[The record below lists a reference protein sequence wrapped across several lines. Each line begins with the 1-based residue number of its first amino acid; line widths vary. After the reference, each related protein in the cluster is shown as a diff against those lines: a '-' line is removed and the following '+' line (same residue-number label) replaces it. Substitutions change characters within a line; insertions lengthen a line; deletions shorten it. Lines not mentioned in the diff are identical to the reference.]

1 MNSDK
6 SATRSGL
13 VGRYLTVLDLNTSCR
28 ALSASVRWA
37 KIICRGSRVPKPM
50 RNCHESHV
58 NKRLSNMAE
67 IEGEISAELEIWT
80 PVKEDKLVA
89 AWQCHEC
96 LFNITSCNYSNRG
109 MKEKAWQEIA
119 TEVEMTGKQTRMFT
133 GYVFHSFSLFT
144 VIVKAKFKM

>member
-6 SATRSGL
+6 SATKSGL
-13 VGRYLTVLDLNTSCR
+13 VGRYLTVLDLKTSCR
-28 ALSASVRWA
+28 ALSASVRWT
-37 KIICRGSRVPKPM
+37 KTICRGSRVPQPM

-58 NKRLSNMAE
+58 SNRLVHNMAE
-67 IEGEISAELEIWT
+67 IEGEISAESEKWT

-119 TEVEMTGKQTRMFT
+119 TEVEMPGKQNENVC
-133 GYVFHSFSLFT
+133 VFFFYSFSLFT
-144 VIVKAKFKM
+144 VILYT